1 MEDIMD
7 LNEAKEILE
16 NNDYL
21 LEYEEENGF
30 CYGDNVY
37 SSREDAIEYLKS
49 EISELEDKAEYDP
62 RYVEYLEDAKA
73 DLEAILDGEGYD
85 VHVDSDRGCWVE
97 D

>member
-1 MEDIMD
+1 M
-7 LNEAKEILE
+7 LLKEAKKILKR
-16 NNDYL
+16 NGYL

-30 CYGDNVY
+30 CIGDNVY

-62 RYVEYLEDAKA
+62 RYAEYLENAKA

-85 VHVDSDRGCWVE
+85 VHVDSERGCWVE

>member
-1 MEDIMD
+1 M
-7 LNEAKEILE
+7 LLKEAIEILE
-16 NNDYL
+16 KNGYL

-30 CYGDNVY
+30 WIGNNFY

-62 RYVEYLEDAKA
+62 RYDEYLEDAKA

-85 VHVDSDRGCWVE
+85 VHVDSDCGCWVE

>member
-1 MEDIMD
+1 MK
-7 LNEAKEILE
+7 LKEAKEILKR
-16 NNDYL
+16 NGYL
-21 LEYEEENGF
+21 FEYEEESGF
-30 CYGDNVY
+30 SIGNNVY
-37 SSREDAIEYLKS
+37 SSREDAIEYLKQ

-62 RYVEYLEDAKA
+62 RYAEYLENAKA